1 MRISAITKL
10 TVVLLICGVA
20 VTVSYLWVDRPVS
33 YFVYDELRAYRTIF
47 DLAARL
53 PKVIGPFVI
62 AGMFI
67 LGVRAMMN
75 RPLTETQITVVLSAV
90 SLAISDI
97 LEN

>member
-1 MRISAITKL
+1 
-10 TVVLLICGVA
+10 
-20 VTVSYLWVDRPVS
+20 
-33 YFVYDELRAYRTIF
+33 
-47 DLAARL
+47 
-53 PKVIGPFVI
+53 VIGPFVI